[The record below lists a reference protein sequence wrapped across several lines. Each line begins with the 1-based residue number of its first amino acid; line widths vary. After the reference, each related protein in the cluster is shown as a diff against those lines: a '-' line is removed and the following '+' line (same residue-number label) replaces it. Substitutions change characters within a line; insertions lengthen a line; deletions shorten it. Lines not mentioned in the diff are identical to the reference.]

1 MCKSLVIIVCEGG
14 PCALKQ
20 VQPISVFPTFLRLFL
35 YPSLCLFLYAPCK
48 MCQEDANYQYM
59 FLFSLFLNI
68 CICPSPSTRTCL
80 SVFISIFPSDCL
92 CCLTCLSVCMGDVLS
107 NRPVTQ
113 IPQCTSLLFHN
124 APFCNRN
131 VHVCAHFCYKMVHCR
146 ICMMHCG
153 ICEMGLFRF
162 HSFALDTKL
171 CCFVSGYSFLCGI
184 DLISKSHNSPIPY
197 VTVYHSEQRYA
208 HFCSEWCIVVY
219 GTGAL
224 WDLWDWFIGSWRT
237 WFRILPPQRNSP
249 AVPHF
254 RSKSLRCVCT
264 KYELIYKYISITLRS
279 SRIQ

>member
-1 MCKSLVIIVCEGG
+1 MSPAKCLKMMQIINLRSLSFTVSQY
-14 PCALKQ
+14 LYLS
-20 VQPISVFPTFLRLFL
+20 ISINPYL
-35 YPSLCLFLYAPCK
+35 S
-48 MCQEDANYQYM
+48 
-59 FLFSLFLNI
+59 I
-68 CICPSPSTRTCL
+68 CVYFYLSIRL
-80 SVFISIFPSDCL
+80 SVCCL

-107 NRPVTQ
+107 NRHITQ

-124 APFCNRN
+124 APLCNRN
-131 VHVCAHFCYKMVHCR
+131 VHMCAHFCYKMVHCR

-197 VTVYHSEQRYA
+197 VTMYHSEQRYA

-237 WFRILPPQRNSP
+237 WSRILPPQRNSP
-249 AVPHF
+249 CLISDRNHFAVSVPNMN
-254 RSKSLRCVCT
+254 
-264 KYELIYKYISITLRS
+264 
-279 SRIQ
+279 